1 MWTNTPRLIQSQLE
15 QRFWW
20 ALPRSSHAVHFSSVS
35 RLSSS
40 GLHCE
45 RLRCPDHIS
54 DRSLPRSKAKGW
66 ALKGSGRNA
75 GSGDGRF
82 ELGPPFDPR
91 NRGCSPFPIMRLLHP
106 GGILAIRTLP
116 RDVRHAF
123 AVEVKDITYEGE
135 KVIS

>member
-20 ALPRSSHAVHFSSVS
+20 ALPRSAPAVLFSSVS
-35 RLSSS
+35 RLSSPS

-75 GSGDGRF
+75 GSGALVRVLFPDKSIGNLHRLAAN
-82 ELGPPFDPR
+82 LGEVLMENGSEAVRDL
-91 NRGCSPFPIMRLLHP
+91 NSETSSQ
-106 GGILAIRTLP
+106 ART
-116 RDVRHAF
+116 RRCWTDRKSV
-123 AVEVKDITYEGE
+123 V
-135 KVIS
+135 